1 MKSSKNLPMVK
12 KAESVLNNIFGYSE
26 FRPLQKEIIQ
36 NVLAKRD
43 TLVIMPTGGGKS
55 LCYQIPALIFEGLT
69 IVISPLISLMKDQ
82 VEQLRELGIDAVF
95 LNSSLTAKEYNLNVD
110 KIKSNHVKMLYVAP
124 ETLLM
129 ERTINLLSK
138 VKVDCITIDEAH
150 CISEWGHDF
159 RQEYRKLATVKQYFQ
174 SAVMI
179 ALTATATPRVQD
191 DIVKSLRLKN
201 SKKFVASFNRQNL
214 YLQILPKNNPLAQTL
229 EFLEKHPNQSGIIYC
244 FSRKQVDELCEDLHY
259 RGYSVKPYHAGLSDE
274 ERKQNQEMFIRD
286 DVLIIVATI
295 AFGMGINKPNVRF
308 VIHYDLP
315 GNIES
320 YYQQIGRAG
329 RDGLMANCLL
339 LFGYG
344 DIRKINYFID
354 QKEDKERRIAK
365 AHLDSL
371 IRFAEDYFCRRIPL
385 LNYFGEKYDKNNCGM
400 CDNCN
405 REVKDLT
412 DITIEA
418 QKFLSCIKRTGEY
431 FGAMHI
437 VDILLGSK
445 NQKVI
450 AKNHHL
456 LSTYGIGADLSKKQ
470 WLNLSRQFIQKNLI
484 TKDLEFGSLK
494 ITAEG
499 YEVLKGNK
507 TITGK
512 LEADV
517 VKFIPKPE
525 IDLDYDENLFELL
538 KAKRKQLADRSNIP
552 PYVVFPDKTLI
563 EMAAY
568 YPKSLSEMM
577 KIHGVG
583 RVKFSKFGDEF
594 LTIIQRYCKQKNI
607 TTKFDKPARGRRERN
622 RSGKKHK
629 YQKIGEA
636 YISGKPV
643 DEIMTEFDL
652 KIETLLRNLKKYN
665 DRTHSVNPKR
675 LLPFVETEKKYQS
688 AVLKLFNRFGTE
700 YLRPVYDAMNETVS
714 YKDLHIL
721 RLYYE
726 WINK

>member
-1 MKSSKNLPMVK
+1 MIK
-12 KAESVLNNIFGYSE
+12 KAESILNNIFGYSE
-26 FRPLQKEIIQ
+26 FRSLQKEIIQ
-36 NVLAKRD
+36 NVLARRD

-55 LCYQIPALIFEGLT
+55 LCYQIPALIFDGLT
-69 IVISPLISLMKDQ
+69 IVVSPLISLMKDQ
-82 VEQLRELGIDAVF
+82 VEQLKELGIDAVF
-95 LNSSLTAKEYNLNVD
+95 LNSSLSAKEYNLNVD
-110 KIKSNHVKMLYVAP
+110 KIKANHAKMLYVAP

-138 VKVDCITIDEAH
+138 IKIDCITIDEAH

-159 RQEYRKLATVKQYFQ
+159 RQEYRKLASIQPHFP

-179 ALTATATPRVQD
+179 ALTATATPHVQD
-191 DIVKSLRLKN
+191 DIVKSLKLKS
-201 SKKFVASFNRQNL
+201 SKKFIASFNRQNL
-214 YLQILPKNNPLAQTL
+214 YLQIMPKNDPFSQTL

-244 FSRKQVDELCEDLHY
+244 FSRKQVDELCEDLQNK
-259 RGYSVKPYHAGLSDE
+259 GYSVKPYHAGLSDE
-274 ERKQNQEMFIRD
+274 ERKKNQEMFIKD

-365 AHLDSL
+365 AHLESL
-371 IRFAEDYFCRRIPL
+371 IRFAEDYRCRRIPL
-385 LNYFGEKYDKNNCGM
+385 LNYFGEKYNKENCGM

-405 REVKDLT
+405 REAKDLT
-412 DITIEA
+412 DVTIEA
-418 QKFLSCIKRTGEY
+418 QKFLSCIKRTGEF

-437 VDILLGSK
+437 VDVLLGSK
-445 NQKVI
+445 NQKVV
-450 AKNHHL
+450 AKNHHH
-456 LSTYGIGADLSKKQ
+456 LSTYGIGSDLSKKH

-484 TKDLEFGSLK
+484 TKDMEFGSLK
-494 ITAEG
+494 ITDVG
-499 YEVLKGNK
+499 YEVLKGNR
-507 TITGK
+507 TVTGK

-525 IDLDYDENLFELL
+525 MDLDYDENLFDLL
-538 KAKRKQLADRSNIP
+538 KEKRKILADRSYIP

-568 YPKSLSEMM
+568 YPQSENEML

-583 RVKFSKFGDEF
+583 RIKFNKFGVNF
-594 LTIIQRYCKQKNI
+594 LILIKRYCKKKNI
-607 TTKFDKPARGRRERN
+607 TKKFDKPGRRRGERTH
-622 RSGKKHK
+622 SKKPRK
-629 YQKIGEA
+629 FQKIGDE
-636 YISGKPV
+636 YISGKSV
-643 DEIMTEFDL
+643 TEIMDEFDL

-665 DRTHSVNPKR
+665 DETRIVDPKR

-688 AVLKLFNRFGTE
+688 AVLKLFGRFGTE
-700 YLRPVYDAMNETVS
+700 YLKTVYDAMNETVS

-726 WINK
+726 WKNK